1 MERTEV
7 IVHSIVSDP
16 NDLQHSEY
24 LGSGHDAFG
33 NLVHIYDVDNDQLIH
48 YGVAGMKW
56 GKRRAY
62 KKAISNAVKTQ
73 DNASYHKNEAI
84 QKGFAASKQRS
95 KYENRVDA
103 GKGEGR
109 LAKRNKKLMNK
120 FSDQAK
126 AHRSKASNAE
136 KDAQKYIEEAS
147 KIGKS
152 QHSAGK
158 DKAKLYL
165 RSIGNALLYSSN
177 TGVAVNNSLDYSEK
191 QRKQN
196 AAAHQA
202 NLLRNKNKTKERNA
216 AKNKG

>member
-7 IVHSIVSDP
+7 IVQSIVTDP
-16 NDLQHSEY
+16 ESLKHSEY
-24 LGSGHDAFG
+24 LGSGYDG
-33 NLVHIYDVDNDQLIH
+33 LGKLVHVYNVDNDQLLH

-73 DNASYHKNEAI
+73 DNANYHKNEAI
-84 QKGFAASKQRS
+84 KKGFAASKQRS

-103 GKGEGR
+103 GRGNGR
-109 LAKRNKKLMNK
+109 LAKRNKKLMDK
-120 FSDQAK
+120 FSDEARM
-126 AHRSKASNAE
+126 HRSKARNAD
-136 KDAQKYIEEAS
+136 KDAQSYIEEAS

-152 QHSAGK
+152 QHSSGK
-158 DKAKLYL
+158 DRAKEFLSAIANGMLY
-165 RSIGNALLYSSN
+165 GNTSLAISEANNYSN
-177 TGVAVNNSLDYSEK
+177 K
-191 QRKQN
+191 QRKLN

-202 NLLRNKNKTKERNA
+202 NILRNKNKTKERNA

>member
-24 LGSGHDAFG
+24 LGSGRDVFG

-62 KKAISNAVKTQ
+62 KKAISNAVKTSNSAQ
-73 DNASYHKNEAI
+73 YNRNMSI
-84 QKGFAASKQRS
+84 MKGFAASNQRS
-95 KYENRVDA
+95 KYQNRVDA
-103 GKGEGR
+103 GRGNGL
-109 LAKRNKKLMNK
+109 LAKRNKKLMDKYTNESK
-120 FSDQAK
+120 QHRAK
-126 AHRSKASNAE
+126 ANNAVRE
-136 KDAQKYIEEAS
+136 SEKYIEAAS

-152 QHSAGK
+152 QHSPGK
-158 DKAKLYL
+158 DRAKSFLQNIANAYL
-165 RSIGNALLYSSN
+165 SDGLVRPSGGISPQ
-177 TGVAVNNSLDYSEK
+177 
-191 QRKQN
+191 QRQLN

-202 NLLRNKNKTKERNA
+202 NVLRNKNKTKERNA
-216 AKNKG
+216 AKNEG

>member
-16 NDLQHSEY
+16 DDLQHSEY
-24 LGSGHDAFG
+24 LGSGYDAFG

-73 DNASYHKNEAI
+73 DSASYHKNEAI
-84 QKGFAASKQRS
+84 KKGFAASKQRS

-103 GKGEGR
+103 GKGEGM

-126 AHRSKASNAE
+126 THRSKASNAD
-136 KDAQKYIEEAS
+136 KNAQKYIEEAS
-147 KIGKS
+147 KLGKS
-152 QHSAGK
+152 QHSPGK
-158 DKAKLYL
+158 DRAKSFLNTL
-165 RSIGNALLYSSN
+165 ATSVISGNIGYTVNSSL
-177 TGVAVNNSLDYSEK
+177 ASSEK

-202 NLLRNKNKTKERNA
+202 NILRNKNKTKERNA

>member
-24 LGSGHDAFG
+24 LGSGRDAFG

-48 YGVAGMKW
+48 YGVSGMKW

-62 KKAISNAVKTQ
+62 KKAISNAVKSQ
-73 DNASYHKNEAI
+73 DDASYHKNAAI
-84 QKGFAASKQRS
+84 EKGFAASKQRS

-126 AHRSKASNAE
+126 THRSKATNAN

-152 QHSAGK
+152 QHSPGK
-158 DKAKLYL
+158 DRAKSFLNTL
-165 RSIGNALLYSSN
+165 ATSVISGNIGYTVNSSL
-177 TGVAVNNSLDYSEK
+177 ASSEK

>member
-7 IVHSIVSDP
+7 IVHSIVSEP

-24 LGSGHDAFG
+24 LGSGYDAFG

-84 QKGFAASKQRS
+84 KKGFAASKQRS

-103 GKGEGR
+103 GKGEGK

-126 AHRSKASNAE
+126 THRSKASNAD
-136 KDAQKYIEEAS
+136 KNTQKYIEEAS
-147 KIGKS
+147 KLGKS
-152 QHSAGK
+152 QHSSGK
-158 DKAKLYL
+158 DKAKQFLNSVANGMIY
-165 RSIGNALLYSSN
+165 GNV
-177 TGVAVNNSLDYSEK
+177 GVALNSSAQYSEK

-202 NLLRNKNKTKERNA
+202 NILRNKNKTKERNA

>member
-16 NDLQHSEY
+16 DDLQHSEY
-24 LGSGHDAFG
+24 LGSGYDAFG

-73 DNASYHKNEAI
+73 DNASYHKNKAI
-84 QKGFAASKQRS
+84 KKGFAASKQRS

-126 AHRSKASNAE
+126 THRSKASNAD

-152 QHSAGK
+152 QHSPGK
-158 DKAKLYL
+158 DRAKSFLNTLVTVAMTDNIGYAVD
-165 RSIGNALLYSSN
+165 RSLS
-177 TGVAVNNSLDYSEK
+177 TSEK
-191 QRKQN
+191 QRKLN

-202 NLLRNKNKTKERNA
+202 NILRNKNKTKERNA
-216 AKNKG
+216 AKNEG

>member
-1 MERTEV
+1 M
-7 IVHSIVSDP
+7 
-16 NDLQHSEY
+16 
-24 LGSGHDAFG
+24 
-33 NLVHIYDVDNDQLIH
+33 H
-48 YGVAGMKW
+48 YGVSGMKW

-84 QKGFAASKQRS
+84 KKGFAASKQRS

-103 GKGEGR
+103 GKGEGL

-126 AHRSKASNAE
+126 THRSKASNAD
-136 KDAQKYIEEAS
+136 KDAQKYIEDAS
-147 KIGKS
+147 KLGKS
-152 QHSAGK
+152 QHSPGK
-158 DKAKLYL
+158 DRAKSFITTLVTGAMT
-165 RSIGNALLYSSN
+165 GNVGY
-177 TGVAVNNSLDYSEK
+177 TMDNSANASEK
-191 QRKQN
+191 QRKLN

-202 NLLRNKNKTKERNA
+202 NILRNKNKTKERNA